1 MANYFP
7 GRDLQLVTLK
17 MSHGCSASLTNV
29 PIGVFCI
36 GKIRGGQDRAF
47 QFRDSLVN
55 YKAHDDVFW
64 FRPLL
69 SGNSPTFSGLILKM
83 NM

>member
-36 GKIRGGQDRAF
+36 GEIRGGQD
-47 QFRDSLVN
+47 
-55 YKAHDDVFW
+55 
-64 FRPLL
+64 
-69 SGNSPTFSGLILKM
+69 
-83 NM
+83 

>member
-29 PIGVFCI
+29 HIGVFASVRYVVV
-36 GKIRGGQDRAF
+36 KIEHSSF
-47 QFRDSLVN
+47 EIVL
-55 YKAHDDVFW
+55 
-64 FRPLL
+64 
-69 SGNSPTFSGLILKM
+69 
-83 NM
+83 